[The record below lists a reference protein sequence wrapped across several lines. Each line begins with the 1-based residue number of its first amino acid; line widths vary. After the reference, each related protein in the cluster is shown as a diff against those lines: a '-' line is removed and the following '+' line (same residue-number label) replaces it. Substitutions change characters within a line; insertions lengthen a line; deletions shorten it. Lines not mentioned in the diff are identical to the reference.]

1 MLSTQTTSDHFTPVY
16 LEQLREELVVLAASH
31 ADRSERRVDL
41 AQGSGVLLVH
51 LGGHHKHS
59 ILHRVE
65 VGNVHHRLVH
75 HRVLGDVVHG

>member
-1 MLSTQTTSDHFTPVY
+1 MI
-16 LEQLREELVVLAASH
+16 LAASH
-31 ADRSERRVDL
+31 ADRSERRVNL

-51 LGGHHKHS
+51 LGGHYKHG

-75 HRVLGDVVHG
+75 HRVLGNVVHGQKDGDVVHHELGVVAHRDQR